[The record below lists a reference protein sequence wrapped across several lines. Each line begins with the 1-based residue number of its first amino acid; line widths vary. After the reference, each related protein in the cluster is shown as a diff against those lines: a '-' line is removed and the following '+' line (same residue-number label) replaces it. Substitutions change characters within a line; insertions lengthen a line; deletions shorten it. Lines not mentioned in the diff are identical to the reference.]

1 MPAPMPRE
9 APVTRATLPARVG
22 KGCARWVWVGGA
34 ACPFGMFVVVVCPFG
49 ISEGVAAPL
58 VVVGEGLDDGA
69 SVVLGGAE
77 EVGSD
82 VGSGAEFERGG
93 ADVVVVV
100 VVVGGGGGVGSAVTG
115 RGWEI
120 CSWEMESIVDMI
132 VRDDYLL
139 FIIIISV
146 VG

>member
-22 KGCARWVWVGGA
+22 KGCARWVAGA
-34 ACPFGMFVVVVCPFG
+34 ACPFGMFVVVVVCPFG
-49 ISEGVAAPL
+49 ISEGVAAAPL
-58 VVVGEGLDDGA
+58 VVVAAVGEGLDDGA

-77 EVGSD
+77 EVVVVGSD
-82 VGSGAEFERGG
+82 VGSGAEFEKGG

-100 VVVGGGGGVGSAVTG
+100 VVGGDGGGGVGSAVTG

-120 CSWEMESIVDMI
+120 CSWEMESIVDLI
-132 VRDDYLL
+132 
-139 FIIIISV
+139 
-146 VG
+146 